1 MKSKVGIIGA
11 GGLIGTALQ
20 KFMASKYEVQVFKG
34 KILYS
39 DVGIL
44 ASKLEGLDIIINL
57 AGHPVAG
64 KWNKKIKKVIYDSR
78 INTTKNLV
86 NAINLMI
93 IKPLQLI
100 NASAVG
106 IYGDG
111 ELCDENSTH
120 YAGNFLS
127 KVVRDWEREAEKVS
141 GVNLTIIRIG
151 VVLSRTG
158 GAYTFLRKIFKV
170 GVGGRIG
177 SGKQGFSFIL
187 IDDLIRIF
195 DFVICNKIYGI
206 INAVSPN
213 PSTNQFLTLE
223 LAKILK
229 RPALIPIPVILIKLL
244 YGEGSCTILDGQK
257 VVPFRL
263 LEHRFVFVGN
273 NLSTCLKILEK

>member
-1 MKSKVGIIGA
+1 MRSKVGIIGA

-20 KFMASKYEVQVFKG
+20 KFMASKYEVQVFKS

-39 DVGIL
+39 DAEHL
-44 ASKLEGLDIIINL
+44 ATKLESLDIIINL

-64 KWNKKIKKVIYDSR
+64 RWNKKIKKLIYNSR
-78 INTTKNLV
+78 IDTTKNLV
-86 NAINLMI
+86 NAINMMK
-93 IKPLQLI
+93 IKPFHFI

-106 IYGDG
+106 IYADG
-111 ELCDENSTH
+111 KLCDENSTH
-120 YAGNFLS
+120 FAGNFLS
-127 KVVRDWEREAEKVS
+127 KVVRDWEREAESVS
-141 GVNLTIIRIG
+141 GVKLTIIRIG

-263 LEHRFVFVGN
+263 LEYRFVFVGN